1 MAIDDERWVVFGTPV
16 RNSGVDGRSELAASL
31 ATIMSAGERPRIAPA
46 DVPAEWTSYRGCSV
60 TELWFQQIL
69 FLSKHRGRVSRG

>member
-16 RNSGVDGRSELAASL
+16 RNSGEDGRSELATSL

-46 DVPAEWTSYRGCSV
+46 DVPAEWTAC
-60 TELWFQQIL
+60 
-69 FLSKHRGRVSRG
+69 

>member
-16 RNSGVDGRSELAASL
+16 RNSGEDGRSELATSL

-46 DVPAEWTSYRGCSV
+46 DVPAEWTSYRGCSGSYRV
-60 TELWFQQIL
+60 ERKQIR
-69 FLSKHRGRVSRG
+69 FGVR